1 MATMINGIRILE
13 KKEEFLIFTTYLL
26 YIDFSSLP
34 KTHGFGLMVLCDS
47 GNEANDFKESV
58 LYKDLLE
65 NKSLLQGYKDVNEAM
80 MENYE
85 GAKKYISEL
94 TVYDFKNF
102 PLTDTFT
109 QHKKL
114 WHELNMETKTFENET
129 YLPQATY
136 KLKVTDKKWLEHIE
150 PGEVWETTTC
160 DFQGPYW
167 YLEHHSDKS
176 HKFYRLYMSS
186 GYWVT
191 EYGAIGK
198 RPRIKKQRFRSMITG
213 AEKIKAKLR
222 PSKGY
227 QLIYKNFDTPFH
239 VERRIR

>member
-1 MATMINGIRILE
+1 MATMINGIRILD
-13 KKEEFLIFTTYLL
+13 KKDKTLIFTTYLL

-47 GNEANDFKESV
+47 CNEANNYKDSL
-58 LYKDLLE
+58 LYKDLLA
-65 NKSLLQGYKDVNEAM
+65 NKALLQDYEDVTEALI
-80 MENYE
+80 ENHE
-85 GAKKYISEL
+85 GAKKYIEEL

-102 PLTDTFT
+102 PLTDVFLE
-109 QHKKL
+109 HEYL
-114 WHELNMETKTFENET
+114 WHELNPATKTFDNEA

-136 KLKVTDKKWLEHIE
+136 KLKVTDKNWLAHIQ

-176 HKFYRLYMSS
+176 HKYYRIYMSS

-198 RPRIKKQRFRSMITG
+198 RPRIKKERFRWMGTG
-213 AEKIKAKLR
+213 ADKVKAKLR

-227 QLIYKNFDTPFH
+227 QLVYRNFDTAFH
-239 VERRIR
+239 VERGIK